1 MGAVVGS
8 EFPHTPPDGGPWG
21 VARARGTAARTTGPS
36 VETRARIV
44 EATLE
49 TIKTEGMLGASARAI
64 ARTGGF
70 NQASIYYHFGSI
82 NEAVIAAIEHM
93 SHEQLARYEVLL
105 GGVTSLP
112 ELVRVAADLHREDV
126 ESGTIHVLSQ
136 VTAAASADE
145 VFAAQLGEVIRPWVA
160 TVERA
165 LRRVLGDSPLGAA
178 LPLEELANA
187 VSALFLGI
195 ELLGRLVPDGAES
208 ERLFAA
214 IEGIA
219 RLVDLFLQSPL
230 AGLVQQTAD
239 GR

>member
-1 MGAVVGS
+1 
-8 EFPHTPPDGGPWG
+8 
-21 VARARGTAARTTGPS
+21 VARARGTSARTTGPS

-112 ELVRVAADLHREDV
+112 DLVRVAADLHREDV

-136 VTAAASADE
+136 VTAAASSDE
-145 VFAAQLGEVIRPWVA
+145 VFAAQLGEVIRP
-160 TVERA
+160 

-178 LPLEELANA
+178 LPIEELANA

-208 ERLFAA
+208 ERLFSA

-230 AGLVQQTAD
+230 AGLVAPGTDA
-239 GR
+239 R